1 MYTLK
6 ENILIFFS
14 LMIVYSFVGKYMY
27 VNYLKHL
34 RAHFPRTK
42 ITINLKTHK

>member
-1 MYTLK
+1 MYTYK
-6 ENILIFFS
+6 KNILIFFS
-14 LMIVYSFVGKYMY
+14 LIVYSFVGKYMY
-27 VNYLKHL
+27 VNYLKNL